1 VVGRGI
7 RVNGEPREVIG
18 VLAADFELPRRD
30 VAMLMPFAFTPEQ
43 MSDQE
48 RGNEVSEMIARLRP
62 GATIAQLNAQ
72 MAAIVTRLL
81 DRVPTRAAFMRNSG
95 FTGVA
100 LDMREQITGR
110 TSASLYLLQA
120 GVLLVL
126 CIACANVAN
135 LLLMRAT
142 GRQRELAI
150 RTTLGASGTRLLRQ
164 LLVEGAV
171 LSAAGAAAGLAL
183 AAVGSRLLSVLLAA
197 QLPRTLGPPFEASVL
212 LFTASIGVLTTA
224 VFGIVPALPVR
235 RGRVATPLKDD
246 EGRGSASRRTG
257 RLRTALAGAELATAV
272 VLLAGAGLLVE
283 SFARV
288 TAVDP
293 GFTPDRVLTAQM
305 TLPSSRYPDPASRR
319 AFWSALVE
327 RARALP

>member
-1 VVGRGI
+1 
-7 RVNGEPREVIG
+7 
-18 VLAADFELPRRD
+18 
-30 VAMLMPFAFTPEQ
+30 
-43 MSDQE
+43 
-48 RGNEVSEMIARLRP
+48 
-62 GATIAQLNAQ
+62 
-72 MAAIVTRLL
+72 
-81 DRVPTRAAFMRNSG
+81 
-95 FTGVA
+95 
-100 LDMREQITGR
+100 
-110 TSASLYLLQA
+110 
-120 GVLLVL
+120 
-126 CIACANVAN
+126 
-135 LLLMRAT
+135 
-142 GRQRELAI
+142 
-150 RTTLGASGTRLLRQ
+150 LLRQ

-212 LFTASIGVLTTA
+212 VFTAAIGVLTTA
-224 VFGIVPALPVR
+224 VFGIVPALPVL

-327 RARALP
+327 RARALPGVTYAGVVSSLPFGGRPSAGAYAIVGRPIPPGGTPLHAQDDWVAGDYFRAMGIPLVEGRFFTDADSADAPRVVIVDRLFAERQLAGGSPIG